1 MAEKAIVKI
10 VQRRIV
16 SDLEEVLEG
25 RRDYREFA
33 DYWKEDAELFFSS
46 WVTFQVLKECHVW
59 VLGER
64 KKMVPPDVLRDNII
78 KVLDG
83 VQAAISREKEEV

>member
-33 DYWKEDAELFFSS
+33 NYWKEDAELFFSS
-46 WVTFQVLKECHVW
+46 WVTFQVLKKCQPW
-59 VLGER
+59 VMGSR
-64 KKMVPPDVLRDNII
+64 KKMVPPDVLEDYIAQ
-78 KVLDG
+78 VLDR
-83 VQAAISREKEEV
+83 VQRAISREEEER